1 MTRNRPQG
9 VRRVYTDGVIDA
21 RAAGGFDGPCRRSST
36 RSVRSWASG
45 FRLAM
50 AVPLL
55 AVALAAIPSAV
66 PAGEASGRLRIS
78 LVVVASCNV
87 QTHPVAFAAYT
98 TGGAAVA
105 TAAPGAI
112 DVNCTRNVPA
122 AVYLEGERVLT
133 GPDGAR
139 VAYALQANGKAWPVG
154 EALHVQG
161 RGSEPVRLSITGTV
175 PAGQSVAAGN
185 YADDKVIRV
194 VY

>member
-1 MTRNRPQG
+1 MTRSRPQG
-9 VRRVYTDGVIDA
+9 VRRVCTDGLLDA
-21 RAAGGFDGPCRRSST
+21 RAAGDFDGSCQRLLT
-36 RSVRSWASG
+36 RSARPWASG

-50 AVPLL
+50 VVPLL
-55 AVALAAIPSAV
+55 AATLVAIPSAV

-87 QTHPVAFAAYT
+87 QTRPVVFAAYT
-98 TGGAAVA
+98 SGGAAVA

-133 GPDGAR
+133 GPDGAL
-139 VAYALQANGKAWPVG
+139 VAYTLQADGKTWPVG
-154 EALHVQG
+154 EPLHVQG
-161 RGSEPVRLSITGTV
+161 RGSEPVHLSITGTV
-175 PAGQSVAAGN
+175 PAGQRAAAGN